1 MHASLLL
8 SLPGGTEI
16 IYLVVIIVI
25 ILGILIAVRKPFLW
39 FFGIIDLINESR
51 KQTRLLEEIRNGLQ
65 EKK

>member
-25 ILGILIAVRKPFLW
+25 ILGILVAVRKPLLW

-65 EKK
+65 EKE